1 MASFLD
7 EGSCAK
13 TKQNILEYISAP
25 PRKETVY
32 SYHKNIGI
40 SMASVGIHSRY
51 EMLTIAI
58 ATAVKMIKVSQQD
71 SIVVSRYPYKG
82 PNSE

>member
-1 MASFLD
+1 MVSFLD

-13 TKQNILEYISAP
+13 TKQNILEYISVLHG
-25 PRKETVY
+25 RKEPDY

-40 SMASVGIHSRY
+40 SMASVRIHSRC

-58 ATAVKMIKVSQQD
+58 ATAVKTIKVSQT
-71 SIVVSRYPYKG
+71 R
-82 PNSE
+82 

>member
-1 MASFLD
+1 VVSFLN

-13 TKQNILEYISAP
+13 TKHNILEYILHR
-25 PRKETVY
+25 RKEPDD

-40 SMASVGIHSRY
+40 LMASIRIHSRC

-58 ATAVKMIKVSQQD
+58 ATAVKTINVSQT
-71 SIVVSRYPYKG
+71 R
-82 PNSE
+82 